1 VSTDHS
7 PETGPVD
14 VVDPAARTR
23 SYSWAPLRPDAGHNT
38 VHAGLAALHR
48 IIDGERHLSPG
59 AFTLGVRLTA
69 AEEGAVTMTAAPA
82 EWALNN
88 GGTVHGGIVSGW
100 VDSALGYATA
110 TVVPEGVGYNTL
122 DLTVRYIRALRLEHT
137 PATIRAEVEHAGRS
151 TAVVQVKVVDTRGRT
166 CASASGVMMLFR
178 P

>member
-1 VSTDHS
+1 MDDAPFDS
-7 PETGPVD
+7 
-14 VVDPAARTR
+14 VDPVARGR
-23 SYSWAPLRPDAGHNT
+23 HYSWPALPDAAERS
-38 VHAGLAALHR
+38 VHAGLEALR
-48 IIDGERHLSPG
+48 LIIDGERHLSPG
-59 AFTLGVRLTA
+59 AHTLGVRLSA
-69 AEEGAVTMTAAPA
+69 AEVGAVTMTAEPA

-110 TVVPEGVGYNTL
+110 TVVEEGVGYNTL
-122 DLTVRYIRALRLEHT
+122 DLTVRYIRALRLERT

-151 TAVVQVKVVDTRGRT
+151 TCVVQVRVTDTDGRT